1 MNDELPWPLVVAHHV
16 DEPLFERLGPALDPI
31 EPHTAVDQPAR
42 QGRERFFPV
51 DLQPHEAILAGHVSA
66 ERVKSLDK
74 GRFHG
79 IDLQLDLEPRTSVDE
94 RHLVNDTTV
103 LDEGDAVAGDLDLAE
118 QVRVEEDRRPA
129 RPEIADEIADQQAAE
144 RVEPRGWL
152 VEKDQFWI
160 VDERL
165 RQAGALQHALA
176 VLPQRTLGR
185 IEQIHAREQVLDA
198 DVERDAAEPVQS
210 SVEPQQ
216 LAARPAVVKPEMFRE
231 EADARPRG

>member
-1 MNDELPWPLVVAHHV
+1 M
-16 DEPLFERLGPALDPI
+16 
-31 EPHTAVDQPAR
+31 
-42 QGRERFFPV
+42 
-51 DLQPHEAILAGHVSA
+51 
-66 ERVKSLDK
+66 KS
-74 GRFHG
+74 R
-79 IDLQLDLEPRTSVDE
+79 RTKNSP
-94 RHLVNDTTV
+94 
-103 LDEGDAVAGDLDLAE
+103 VAGDLYLAE

-129 RPEIADEIADQQAAE
+129 RPEIADEIADQQPAE

-185 IEQIHAREQVLDA
+185 IEQIHACEQVLDA

-216 LAARPAVVKPEMFRE
+216 LAAGQAVVKPEMFRE
-231 EADARPRG
+231 EADARPRGAVADRRAQHGAASSGRRHERQEHLERRRLARAVGTEEAEDLTPVHRERQPLDRDLRAESLLQAARFDDRPAQSIHDSRFVIHDC